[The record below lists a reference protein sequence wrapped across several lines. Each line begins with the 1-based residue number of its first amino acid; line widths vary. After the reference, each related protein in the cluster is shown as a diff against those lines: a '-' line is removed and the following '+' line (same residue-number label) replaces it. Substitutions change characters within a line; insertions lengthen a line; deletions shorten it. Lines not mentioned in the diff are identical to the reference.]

1 MAAQT
6 GSTNFSGTMIDSI
19 EIPTAILGFSTMSN
33 WNKVFPGYRSSKVLP
48 VWAAVLLFPVVGR
61 SRSQS
66 LSLNSPWSKTPG
78 CSCWKRTHLLFFY
91 LNSWVFFYPQAQL
104 MCVKNRSAMRGLSM
118 FSCFYC
124 TCLSIRHKDRQQNA
138 MDIRQNTVQ
147 SRQTKRHKVLSR
159 VYTRATCCRQQN
171 CCQFVA
177 SLLLGTKGYMLPRY
191 NQHVACRTTLPWCKR
206 GFT

>member
-1 MAAQT
+1 MCGRIAISGCRSFSIAITFFELAVVENPRMQLLE
-6 GSTNFSGTMIDSI
+6 TNTF
-19 EIPTAILGFSTMSN
+19 
-33 WNKVFPGYRSSKVLP
+33 V
-48 VWAAVLLFPVVGR
+48 VLLLKLVG
-61 SRSQS
+61 
-66 LSLNSPWSKTPG
+66 
-78 CSCWKRTHLLFFY
+78 
-91 LNSWVFFYPQAQL
+91 FFYPQAQL